1 MIKLTKQLFDK
12 LFPIFDAAYVC
23 IFLAALMYNF
33 QVIQSEALFKIIL
46 GGAFASILPIG
57 IISGYIWSVLP
68 DENEEQI
75 AAEYAE
81 YQNLIK
87 ELTRGQ

>member
-12 LFPIFDAAYVC
+12 LFPIFDAAYGC
-23 IFLAALMYNF
+23 IFLAALMYNILI
-33 QVIQSEALFKIIL
+33 IQSEALLKIIL
-46 GGAFASILPIG
+46 CAGLASILPIG

-75 AAEYAE
+75 AAQYAE

>member
-12 LFPIFDAAYVC
+12 LFPIFDAAYGC

-46 GGAFASILPIG
+46 GGAFASILPIAFLNA
-57 IISGYIWSVLP
+57 YIWSVLP

-75 AAEYAE
+75 AAQYAE